1 MIDHWPPRNKS
12 STKHSRFIGL
22 FSRCYTVVAGESVID
37 NGVTLRDFHNNCW
50 RRRDTSSFLV
60 WITLGFSW
68 VLPLVLGLDAWLFSL
83 HLQSCEAIILQRSR
97 EVSANYLKSWDCEAV
112 GLLLRKIQVI
122 HRQIIMEWDSKDER
136 QKMNADTLKQ
146 MKEIRN
152 NNQKRWHRWR

>member
-1 MIDHWPPRNKS
+1 MNLECFVEDLFLGGQWSIILGYRRLSVKSLLVYPVINQRNG
-12 STKHSRFIGL
+12 FITC
-22 FSRCYTVVAGESVID
+22 SKEKEIINWDEDRPQ
-37 NGVTLRDFHNNCW
+37 
-50 RRRDTSSFLV
+50 RRDTSSFLV

-136 QKMNADTLKQ
+136 QKTKRY
-146 MKEIRN
+146 EITSMRG
-152 NNQKRWHRWR
+152 H

>member
-1 MIDHWPPRNKS
+1 MNDRQGMDDPKKKRKDKRKNKILNDNQRNG
-12 STKHSRFIGL
+12 FITC
-22 FSRCYTVVAGESVID
+22 SKEKEIINWDEDRPQ
-37 NGVTLRDFHNNCW
+37 
-50 RRRDTSSFLV
+50 RRDTSSFLV

-122 HRQIIMEWDSKDER
+122 HRQIIWKMRDRRNECPKER
-136 QKMNADTLKQ
+136 WMT
-146 MKEIRN
+146 
-152 NNQKRWHRWR
+152 HRE